1 MVQNTGGKVK
11 KGFCFYCCL
20 NCFLSSQLICRA
32 SLEHPHHTLFI
43 IFALV
48 NANKD
53 ENFCRSRLSKSAPR
67 QPSQFDLV
75 GFLSNEAHFLVLTF
89 IYLSDSHISY

>member
-1 MVQNTGGKVK
+1 MNYL
-11 KGFCFYCCL
+11 CFPL
-20 NCFLSSQLICRA
+20 QLICKA

-53 ENFCRSRLSKSAPR
+53 ESFCRTRPSKSAPR
-67 QPSQFDLV
+67 QQSQFDLV
-75 GFLSNEAHFLVLTF
+75 QLSLMSCFF
-89 IYLSDSHISY
+89 